1 MDKVVM
7 QWRSG
12 HQRSSIHRH
21 NPPPLACDASGCAQA
36 ASGEASVMLHGLS
49 KSETNLIH
57 DRMGQ
62 SSCDTETSVATDKIS
77 EFAAQVELQNDLNQ
91 AVLPTCLDSGRSE
104 EAHRTSPVVTT
115 SEPTLEKEAKIQSS
129 LASTDPVGVTSDH
142 GEQPDKIVHVFNE
155 EEIEGLD
162 WSDAK
167 LREQIHVYLDKLNFS
182 LPDEDDEFWSLYDD
196 QELKKL
202 NERLA
207 LHRVRA
213 HKISEGALLEELDDE
228 KLIQEYPPAILE
240 DEEYFQWY
248 EKDFEWYFDP
258 NCCRFVGFQDYQR
271 LVLRDD
277 RQYLRWGEY
286 HKTYMTYQG
295 DQEYVKFYETVSR
308 ETKWLENFVDAS
320 MDEWLRYETLA
331 MYKAMKIAAGCNNI
345 LPTLIHTGFNEYLWD
360 VKCNGTYDDYASLY
374 LEIWKRVAKEKMS
387 FLSAVKEIHDQDMCS
402 PCLIQMKIE
411 LGCAPTSGGLR
422 TNYDRYLADL
432 DGEVEQNEAHSI
444 ILEAVKKFVPKQ
456 KSYYD
461 YVIKKLDI
469 ARKNGVIPL

>member
-1 MDKVVM
+1 
-7 QWRSG
+7 
-12 HQRSSIHRH
+12 
-21 NPPPLACDASGCAQA
+21 
-36 ASGEASVMLHGLS
+36 MLHGLS

-213 HKISEGALLEELDDE
+213 HK
-228 KLIQEYPPAILE
+228 
-240 DEEYFQWY
+240 
-248 EKDFEWYFDP
+248 
-258 NCCRFVGFQDYQR
+258 
-271 LVLRDD
+271 
-277 RQYLRWGEY
+277 
-286 HKTYMTYQG
+286 
-295 DQEYVKFYETVSR
+295 VS
-308 ETKWLENFVDAS
+308 
-320 MDEWLRYETLA
+320 
-331 MYKAMKIAAGCNNI
+331 
-345 LPTLIHTGFNEYLWD
+345 IHTYGMWEDNANVTLCIFELMPPPWFVLIY
-360 VKCNGTYDDYASLY
+360 
-374 LEIWKRVAKEKMS
+374 
-387 FLSAVKEIHDQDMCS
+387 FLHL
-402 PCLIQMKIE
+402 P
-411 LGCAPTSGGLR
+411 
-422 TNYDRYLADL
+422 
-432 DGEVEQNEAHSI
+432 
-444 ILEAVKKFVPKQ
+444 
-456 KSYYD
+456 
-461 YVIKKLDI
+461 
-469 ARKNGVIPL
+469 